1 MLRSIRYWGPLVLGF
16 ACLLA
21 VPVAGTLVAWIL
33 IAVGFGLIM
42 DGATALWARSTRA
55 GGIGSYRQ

>member
-1 MLRSIRYWGPLVLGF
+1 MFRYVRYWAPMVLGF

-21 VPVAGTLVAWIL
+21 VPMAGTLVAWIL

-42 DGATALWARSTRA
+42 DGATALWARTGRA